1 MSKAIANKIQ
11 LLLIIGI
18 PVFGLLFMT
27 GYYFYITQNGLN
39 RGTHNK
45 GVLIQPPKPISN
57 VVNHEQSKTIVDGSG
72 KWTFLV
78 INQGACEK
86 ACEDSLY
93 LTRQIRE
100 ALGKYSG
107 RIRNVYLAT
116 DMFDEQKAQWFNKEY
131 AKHQQILVAGE
142 TLTTWLAK
150 DDAVDASQA
159 TFFVIDPSGWVMM
172 YYTAENNY
180 KEVIRDMKFLLKNS

>member
-1 MSKAIANKIQ
+1 MSNASNKIQ

-39 RGTHNK
+39 TGTHNK
-45 GVLIQPPKPISN
+45 GVLIQPPKAIAELLTTDQAKI
-57 VVNHEQSKTIVDGSG
+57 VVDGSDS
-72 KWTFLV
+72 WTFLV
-78 INQGACEK
+78 VNQGKCEEACEQ
-86 ACEDSLY
+86 SLY

-100 ALGKYSG
+100 AMGKYSL

-116 DMFDEQKAQWFNKEY
+116 QDFDAEQEKWFATEY
-131 AKHQQILVAGE
+131 TKHQKMLSEGDKLSA
-142 TLTTWLAK
+142 WLAK
-150 DDAVDASQA
+150 DVAVDATQA
-159 TFFVIDPSGWVMM
+159 TFFVIDPNGWVMM
-172 YYTAENNY
+172 YYTKENNY